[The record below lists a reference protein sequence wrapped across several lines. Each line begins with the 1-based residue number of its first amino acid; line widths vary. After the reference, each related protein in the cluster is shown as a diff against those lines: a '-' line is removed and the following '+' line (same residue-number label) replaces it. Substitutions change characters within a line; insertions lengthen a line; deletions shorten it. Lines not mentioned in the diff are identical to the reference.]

1 MTVDFQELR
10 VKMVDGQVRTTDV
23 TNSAIL
29 SAMLSVPRELFVSEP
44 RRPLAYIDEDIEI
57 APAADGRSARYL
69 MEPSPLARLLQ
80 LADIRTTDRVL
91 DIGTG
96 TGYSAAI
103 LSKISATVVAIE
115 SDASL
120 ASAAKSALDALGCAN
135 VTVVE
140 GALEAGH
147 AASAPYDVIFING
160 SVDAVPAALFDQ
172 LADGGRLVAVV
183 GNGMRARAMFFFKDK
198 GVVSERAA
206 FNAAVRPLDAFRS
219 APVFTF

>member
-1 MTVDFQELR
+1 MTVDYQELR

-44 RRPLAYIDEDIEI
+44 RRPLAYIDEDIEV

-80 LADIRTTDRVL
+80 LAEIRFTDRVL

-96 TGYSAAI
+96 TGYSAAV
-103 LSKISATVVAIE
+103 LSKIAASVVALE
-115 SDASL
+115 SDPSL
-120 ASAAKSALDALGCAN
+120 ASAAKATLADLGFAN
-135 VTVVE
+135 ATVVE

-147 AASAPYDVIFING
+147 ASSAPYDVIFING
-160 SVDAVPAALFDQ
+160 AVDSIPTALFDQ

-183 GNGMRARAMFFFKDK
+183 GNGMRARATFFFKDK
-198 GVVSERAA
+198 GVVSERVA

-219 APVFTF
+219 APAFTF